1 MTRIVTRTL
10 ACGLPL
16 IVETMPGVRSAG
28 MTWLVPAG
36 TATEPQE
43 RQGIAS
49 IWAELLLRGAGKL
62 RSREHA
68 DAVDRLG
75 VTRST
80 DVGSYHLRLGATM
93 VGERLSDAL
102 PLLVDMILRPRMDAD
117 SIEPTRDLA
126 LQAIESLKDDPQQR
140 ASVAARA
147 RHFPTPLN
155 RSAPGVREGVAAVT
169 RDDLVDGWKARARPG
184 GSILAFAGSVDA
196 DAVAAQLD
204 RLLKG
209 WEGSAESFTL
219 GPAPGR
225 GYAHEQDRTNQV
237 QIILLHDAP
246 AEPEPASILEKV
258 AGSVLSGGMAGRLF
272 TEVREKRGLC
282 YAVHAGYSSGRD
294 FGSVVAYVGTT
305 PERAQQSLDVL
316 HAELTRINTGSGA
329 VTEDE
334 FRRAVV
340 GMKSRLV
347 FSGESTG
354 ARAAALAYDL
364 HRIGRARGLEELAS
378 AIDGV
383 TLDQLN
389 AFLRRRSLG
398 RVTIQTLGPTAL
410 TPPASEQPPSGGVP

>member
-1 MTRIVTRTL
+1 MARIVTRTL
-10 ACGLPL
+10 SCGLPL
-16 IVETMPGVRSAG
+16 IVETIPGVRSAG

-36 TATEPQE
+36 TATEPAD

-49 IWAELLLRGAGKL
+49 MWAEILLRGAGKL

-80 DVGSYHLRLGATM
+80 DIGSYHLRLAATM
-93 VGERLSDAL
+93 IGDRVADAL
-102 PLLVDMILRPRMDAD
+102 PLLVDMILRPRIDAD
-117 SIEPTRDLA
+117 SVEPTRDLA

-147 RHFPTPLN
+147 RHFPAPLN
-155 RSAPGVREGVAAVT
+155 RSSLGLREGVGAVT
-169 RDDLVDGWKARARPG
+169 RDDLVNGWKARARPH

-196 DAVAAQLD
+196 DALCTQLD

-209 WEGSAESFTL
+209 WEGAAESFAL
-219 GPAPGR
+219 GQAPVR
-225 GYAHEQDRTNQV
+225 GYAHEQDRSNQV

-246 AEPEPASILEKV
+246 AEPEPVSILEKV
-258 AGSVLSGGMAGRLF
+258 ATSVLSGGMAGRLF

-282 YAVHAGYSSGRD
+282 YAVHAGYASGRD

-316 HAELTRINTGSGA
+316 HEELTRINTAPGA

-364 HRIGRARGLEELAS
+364 HRIGRARSLDELAS

-389 AFLRRRSLG
+389 GFLSRRALG
-398 RVTIQTLGPTAL
+398 RLTIQTLGPTAL
-410 TPPASEQPPSGGVP
+410 RPPPDAPGGAP